1 VKKIYKLVLK
11 AYSGPLVMTFFIAL
25 FILLLQFLWKYVDDL
40 VGKGLSWDVIVQL
53 LFYASWTF
61 VPMALPLAILLAS
74 LMTFGNLGER
84 YELVAIKAAG
94 ISLRRL
100 MMPLVVLSVVISI
113 AAFFFSNNVLP
124 YANLKFRSIL
134 YDVRQQKLALNIKE
148 GVYYSDIDGYV
159 MRIGKKMPV
168 SNMLKD
174 IQIYDHSKGGGN
186 TLLTIADSGTMVQTA
201 DQQYL
206 ILTLFHGYRY
216 DEQYNAESYTKKP
229 FQKTSFEK
237 EELRFDLSGFKMVR
251 TDEELFKKNYMMLNL
266 TQLQKASDSLQALYD
281 QALKS
286 ARYSILYSFADFK
299 QYNTDV
305 ANKHL
310 RTDTVFK
317 NKKVFGKNFKKD
329 QWVSIIEM
337 SSNSARQ
344 VQSTLADI
352 NTNLKDQD
360 GVIRKHEVEWWRK
373 FTLSLACLI
382 LFFIG
387 APMGAIIRKGGLG
400 LPLVLSVLFFVLYHV
415 ISMTGEKAAKA
426 GALTP
431 MTGMWLSSLVLLPIG
446 IYLTYKAT
454 TDSPLLDADAY
465 VKGIK
470 RFLVWLKITKEDDKE
485 KQAS

>member
-1 VKKIYKLVLK
+1 
-11 AYSGPLVMTFFIAL
+11 MTFFIAL
-25 FILLLQFLWKYVDDL
+25 FILLMQFLWKYVDDL
-40 VGKGLSWDVIVQL
+40 VGKGLTWDVIVQL

-74 LMTFGNLGER
+74 LMTFGNLGEN

-100 MMPLVVLSVVISI
+100 MLPLVILSIVISI

-159 MRIGKKMPV
+159 MRVAKKTPV
-168 SNMLKD
+168 TNMLKD
-174 IQIYDHSKGGGN
+174 IQIYDHTKGGGN
-186 TLLTIADSGTMVQTA
+186 TMLTIADSGTMVQTT
-201 DQQYL
+201 DQQFL
-206 ILTLFHGYRY
+206 ILTLFHGYNY
-216 DEQYNAESYTKKP
+216 DASYNSEAYTKKP

-251 TDEELFKKNYMMLNL
+251 TDEDLFKKNYMMLNL
-266 TQLQKASDSLQALYD
+266 SQLQHAKDSLTTIYD
-281 QALKS
+281 QATKS
-286 ARYSILYSFADFK
+286 VRFEILYSFYDFK
-299 QYNTDV
+299 QFNDDK
-305 ANKHL
+305 ANKGL
-310 RTDTVFK
+310 RIDTVLK

-329 QWVSIIEM
+329 QWVSIVELAA
-337 SSNSARQ
+337 SSARL
-344 VQSTLADI
+344 VQTKLADM

-360 GVIRKHEVEWWRK
+360 KLIRRHEVEWWRK
-373 FTLSLACLI
+373 FTLSIACLI

-400 LPLVLSVLFFVLYHV
+400 LPLILAVLFFVLYHV
-415 ISMTGEKAAKA
+415 ISMTGEKSANA

-431 MTGMWLSSLVLLPIG
+431 MVGMWLSSIVLLPIG

-454 TDSPLLDADAY
+454 TDSTLLDADAY
-465 VKGIK
+465 VKLVK
-470 RFLVWLKITKEDDKE
+470 RFMLWTKITKEDDKNE
-485 KQAS
+485 QAS

>member
-1 VKKIYKLVLK
+1 
-11 AYSGPLVMTFFIAL
+11 MTFFIAL
-25 FILLLQFLWKYVDDL
+25 FILLMQFLWKYVDDL
-40 VGKGLSWDVIVQL
+40 VGKGLTWDVIVQL

-74 LMTFGNLGER
+74 LMTFGNLGEN

-100 MMPLVVLSVVISI
+100 MLPLVILSIVISI

-159 MRIGKKMPV
+159 MRVAKKTPV
-168 SNMLKD
+168 TNMLKD
-174 IQIYDHSKGGGN
+174 IQIYDHTKGGGN
-186 TLLTIADSGTMVQTA
+186 TMLTIADSGTMVQTT
-201 DQQYL
+201 DQQFL
-206 ILTLFHGYRY
+206 ILTLFHGYNY
-216 DEQYNAESYTKKP
+216 DASYNSEAYTKKP

-251 TDEELFKKNYMMLNL
+251 TDEDLFKKNYMMLNL
-266 TQLQKASDSLQALYD
+266 SQLQHAKDSLTTIYD
-281 QALKS
+281 QATKS
-286 ARYSILYSFADFK
+286 VRFEILYSFYDFK
-299 QYNTDV
+299 QFNDDK
-305 ANKHL
+305 ANKGL
-310 RTDTVFK
+310 RIDTVLK

-329 QWVSIIEM
+329 QWVSIVELAA
-337 SSNSARQ
+337 SSARL
-344 VQSTLADI
+344 VQTKLADM

-360 GVIRKHEVEWWRK
+360 KLIRRHEVEWWRK
-373 FTLSLACLI
+373 FTLSIACLI

-400 LPLVLSVLFFVLYHV
+400 LPLILAVLFFVLYHV
-415 ISMTGEKAAKA
+415 ISMTGEKSANA

-431 MTGMWLSSLVLLPIG
+431 MVGMWLSSIVLLPIG

-465 VKGIK
+465 VKLVK
-470 RFLVWLKITKEDDKE
+470 RFMLWTKITKEDDKNE
-485 KQAS
+485 QAS